1 MAVVYAIP
9 RRLSRFARRAPSRIV
24 RIIIDI
30 SGNVRSN
37 PLYSSVFPSWKVS
50 SSLRSAPSRG
60 TAASGLFASLLSVAT
75 LSTLLLT
82 QPAFAQARG
91 AAPAAAPAPEP
102 AYDNSDVVLKH
113 IDDLAWYQKV
123 GDIAD
128 IDKDEYTGQPN
139 PHVKNKKA
147 PGAANPILLH
157 LYTFIPKNLDRSK
170 KQPLIVYV
178 HQGVHQSLDTTID
191 AHMIRELLLQGY
203 SIVAT
208 DYRGSTG
215 YGRGFYQEIDYGGL
229 EVDDVY
235 RGMQFMLNRYSFLD
249 YKRVGII
256 GWSHGGL
263 ITLMNIF
270 AHPHDYAVAY
280 AGVPVSDLVAR
291 MGYETPGYLE
301 LYSAP
306 YSIGET
312 VHDDIAEYRKRS
324 PVTHAAELDTPLLIH
339 TNTNDEDVNYLEVE
353 HLIQALT
360 FEKKKFEYK
369 VYQDAPGG
377 HYFNRMD
384 TPLALESRHE
394 IYVFLDKYL
403 HPVNPPK

>member
-1 MAVVYAIP
+1 MQIGY
-9 RRLSRFARRAPSRIV
+9 SST
-24 RIIIDI
+24 IIAI
-30 SGNVRSN
+30 SGSSRSI
-37 PLYSSVFPSWKVS
+37 PLQSIFESPRPKSPSP
-50 SSLRSAPSRG
+50 LR
-60 TAASGLFASLLSVAT
+60 
-75 LSTLLLT
+75 LLT
-82 QPAFAQARG
+82 VTGLLVLLMAPMANAQARAT
-91 AAPAAAPAPEP
+91 AAAAAAPVAAPSGGG
-102 AYDNSDVVLKH
+102 YDNSDVTLKR
-113 IDDLAWYQKV
+113 IDDLMWYQKL

-128 IDKDEYTGQPN
+128 IDKSEIGGAPN

-147 PGAANPILLH
+147 PGATNPLILH
-157 LYTFIPKNLDRSK
+157 VYTFIPKNIDRSK

-191 AHMIRELLLQGY
+191 AHQIRELLQQGY
-203 SIVAT
+203 TIVST

-215 YGRGFYQEIDYGGL
+215 YGRGYYEEIDYGGL

-235 RGMQFMLNRYSFLD
+235 RGMQWMLARYSFLD
-249 YKRVGII
+249 PKRVGII

-291 MGYETPGYLE
+291 MGYETEGYRE
-301 LYSAP
+301 IYSAP
-306 YSIGET
+306 YHLGED

-324 PVTHAAELDTPLLIH
+324 PVTHAKELDTPLLIH

-377 HYFNRMD
+377 HYFNRID
-384 TPLALESRHE
+384 TPLALESRHD
-394 IYVFLDKYL
+394 IYVFLASYL
-403 HPVNPPK
+403 HPDHPVK

>member
-1 MAVVYAIP
+1 MT
-9 RRLSRFARRAPSRIV
+9 
-24 RIIIDI
+24 
-30 SGNVRSN
+30 
-37 PLYSSVFPSWKVS
+37 S
-50 SSLRSAPSRG
+50 SSILHRRTPLLCLVLFSA
-60 TAASGLFASLLSVAT
+60 AT
-75 LSTLLLT
+75 LAA
-82 QPAFAQARG
+82 QEPAQGR
-91 AAPAAAPAPEP
+91 AAAPASAPQAAP
-102 AYDNSDVVLKH
+102 PDSSGQDVVLKH
-113 IDDLAWYQKV
+113 IDDLMWYEKL

-128 IDKDEYTGQPN
+128 IDKDAYTGQPN

-147 PGAANPILLH
+147 PGATNPILLH
-157 LYTFIPKNLDRSK
+157 LYTFIPKHLDRSK

-178 HQGVHQSLDTTID
+178 HQGVHQSLDTSLD
-191 AHMIRELLLQGY
+191 AHILRELLEQGY
-203 SIVAT
+203 TIVAT

-215 YGRGFYQEIDYGGL
+215 YGTGFYQEIDYGGL

-235 RGMQFMLNRYSFLD
+235 KGMQWMLDKYSFLD
-249 YKRVGII
+249 PKRVGII

-291 MGYETPGYLE
+291 MGYESEGYRQI
-301 LYSAP
+301 YSAP
-306 YSIGET
+306 YHLGET
-312 VHDDIAEYRKRS
+312 VQEDIQEYRKRS
-324 PVTHAAELDTPLLIH
+324 PVTHAKELDTPLLIH

-377 HYFNRMD
+377 HYFNRLD
-384 TPLALESRHE
+384 TPLAIESRHE
-394 IYVFLDKYL
+394 IYTFLAKYL
-403 HPVNPPK
+403 HPDSPAK